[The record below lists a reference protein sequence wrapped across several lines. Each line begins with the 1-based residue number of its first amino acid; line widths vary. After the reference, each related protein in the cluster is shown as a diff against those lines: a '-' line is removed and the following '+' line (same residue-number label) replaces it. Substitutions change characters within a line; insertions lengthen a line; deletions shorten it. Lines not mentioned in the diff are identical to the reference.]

1 MNEFISTGDVA
12 RAIEHAQELQSK
24 RNRQGLENFGIKV
37 SPAPVFF
44 KLSKN
49 DRRLVTVMLSAYDVV
64 AHLRPLN
71 CVEDKG
77 RRVVARCMGAPFFCI
92 FYLNGAQL

>member
-1 MNEFISTGDVA
+1 MNSSA
-12 RAIEHAQELQSK
+12 RVTLRALLSMR
-24 RNRQGLENFGIKV
+24 RNFSQRETRQGLENFGFKV

-77 RRVVARCMGAPFFCI
+77 RRVVARCMIRAI
-92 FYLNGAQL
+92 NHSTYSIDTRI